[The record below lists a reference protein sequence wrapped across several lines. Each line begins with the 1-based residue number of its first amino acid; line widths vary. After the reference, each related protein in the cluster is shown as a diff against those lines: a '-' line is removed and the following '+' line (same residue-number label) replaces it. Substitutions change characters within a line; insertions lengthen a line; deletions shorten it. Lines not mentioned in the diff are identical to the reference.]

1 MVSSYPS
8 HYQMV
13 SHYDNTHVYVYV
25 ICTSVFDVEGSFSFS
40 IFGHFSP
47 PVFSF
52 SSPVSVAVGQC
63 GYLGQRGEWET
74 HC

>member
-1 MVSSYPS
+1 MVSSSPS
-8 HYQMV
+8 LYQTV
-13 SHYDNTHVYVYV
+13 SQYHTQTR
-25 ICTSVFDVEGSFSFS
+25 CTLVHEAALVSVSLATSLCFSLFL
-40 IFGHFSP
+40 
-47 PVFSF
+47 SF